1 LTLNL
6 LDATASSNVA
16 IAHSKHMCFAAWMG
30 RPSAL
35 RHTVAV
41 LRSIAGLTQKELA
54 AHIDRSRRSVQAV
67 ELGQVGLTT
76 ELAQKIS
83 DETGI
88 ELDWLL
94 ANDPAKPA
102 PARTGGNYTRKTFLA
117 WQRKIGKSDRKILA
131 STLAEENDK
140 LMVVVRAVAKTGLT
154 LKRLLAESM
163 QAFERQTALLNEV
176 VERGQVWK
184 RLATASQRR
193 ISLTSEALQSLAG
206 KPRIEAEDISV
217 IGNILRGRDKS

>member
-1 LTLNL
+1 MGFT
-6 LDATASSNVA
+6 D
-16 IAHSKHMCFAAWMG
+16 WMS

-54 AHIDRSRRSVQAV
+54 ACIDRSRRSVQAV

-94 ANDPAKPA
+94 SKDPSKPA
-102 PARTGGNYTRKTFLA
+102 RARTGGNYTRGTFLA
-117 WQRKIGKSDRKILA
+117 WQRKIGKADREILA
-131 STLAEENDK
+131 GKLAEENDK
-140 LMVVVRAVAKTGLT
+140 LMQVVRAVAKTGLT
-154 LKRLLAESM
+154 LKKRWAESM
-163 QAFERQTALLNEV
+163 KAFERQTALLSQV
-176 VERGQVWK
+176 LERGQAW
-184 RLATASQRR
+184 RQLAIARQRR
-193 ISLTSEALQSLAG
+193 ILLASEALQSLAG
-206 KPRIEAEDISV
+206 KPRIEAKDFSA

>member
-1 LTLNL
+1 LI
-6 LDATASSNVA
+6 DAVASINIA
-16 IAHSKHMCFAAWMG
+16 IAHPKHMCFPAQMS

-54 AHIDRSRRSVQAV
+54 AYIDRSRRSVQAV

-76 ELAQKIS
+76 ELAQRIS

-94 ANDPAKPA
+94 ANDPSKPA
-102 PARTGGNYTRKTFLA
+102 RSRTGGNYTRKTFLA
-117 WQRKIGKSDRKILA
+117 WQRKIGKADREILA
-131 STLAEENDK
+131 GKLAEENDK
-140 LMVVVRAVAKTGLT
+140 LIQVVRAVAKTGLT
-154 LKRLLAESM
+154 LKKRLAESM
-163 QAFERQTALLNEV
+163 KDFERQTALLNEV
-176 VERGQVWK
+176 VERGQAWR
-184 RLATASQRR
+184 RLAIASQRR
-193 ISLTSEALQSLAG
+193 ILLASEALQSLAG
-206 KPRIEAEDISV
+206 KPRIEAKDLSA